1 MKLVSIDAPPHGKT
15 GALIGDD
22 VLDFAAAST
31 RIPMAAWIPTD
42 MRELLVAGQPALD
55 LVGGIVDRVRNASEA
70 ERTALRAAQALR
82 PRAGVRLL
90 APIPRPNMVLSHG
103 RAYASH
109 RGEMRR
115 GEVAPTGDT
124 PVAFIKNTGSIIGT
138 DDPIILPPQCPDMVD
153 FEAEFS
159 VVFGKSCCNVTE
171 AEAMDYIMGYT
182 IVNDVSARDWV
193 LVSRKSEWPGD
204 RDMNRMGKQL
214 PTFCPIGPVIVTKD
228 EIPDPHNV
236 SVSSTLN
243 GQPMQSAHTSDLIFT
258 VPALIAFFSRWYP
271 FEPGDVL
278 TTGSPP
284 GVGFGRTPQIFLKP
298 GDVVDITVEGIGTL
312 SNVVRAAGG

>member
-1 MKLVSIDAPPHGKT
+1 V
-15 GALIGDD
+15 
-22 VLDFAAAST
+22 
-31 RIPMAAWIPTD
+31 
-42 MRELLVAGQPALD
+42 
-55 LVGGIVDRVRNASEA
+55 
-70 ERTALRAAQALR
+70 
-82 PRAGVRLL
+82 
-90 APIPRPNMVLSHG
+90 PRPNMVLSHG

-115 GEVAPTGDT
+115 GGIAPTGDT

-138 DDPIILPPQCPDMVD
+138 DSPIVLPAQCPDMVD

-159 VVFGKSCCNVTE
+159 VVFGASCNNVSE
-171 AEAMDYIMGYT
+171 AEAMEYIMGYT

-193 LVSRKSEWPGD
+193 EVSRKSEWPGD

-214 PTFCPIGPVIVTKD
+214 PTFTPMGPVIVTKD

-236 SVSSTLN
+236 NVSSTLN
-243 GQPMQSAHTSDLIFT
+243 GKPMQSANTSDLIFT
-258 VPALIAFFSRWYP
+258 IPALIAFFSRWYP

-284 GVGFGRTPQIFLKP
+284 GVGFGRDPQIFLKP
-298 GDVVDITVEGIGTL
+298 GDVVDITVDGVGTL
-312 SNVVRAAGG
+312 SSRVSAG

>member
-1 MKLVSIDAPPHGKT
+1 MKLVTIDAPPHGHT
-15 GALIGDD
+15 GALIGSD
-22 VLDFAAAST
+22 VLDFTAAAAH
-31 RIPMAAWIPTD
+31 IPIAEWVPTD
-42 MRELLVAGQPALD
+42 MRELLVAGKPALE
-55 LVGGIVDRVRNASEA
+55 LVASIV
-70 ERTALRAAQALR
+70 ERAAKTGREQTALRAAGALR
-82 PRAGVRLL
+82 PRSEVRLL
-90 APIPRPNMVLSHG
+90 APVPRPNMVLSHG

-115 GEVAPTGDT
+115 GGVAPTGDT

-138 DDPIILPPQCPDMVD
+138 DAPIVLPPQCPNMVD

-159 VVFGKSCCNVTE
+159 VVFGASCFNVSET
-171 AEAMDYIMGYT
+171 EAMDYIMGYT

-193 LVSRKSEWPGD
+193 EISRKSEWPGD

-214 PTFCPIGPVIVTKD
+214 PTFCPMGPVIVTKD

-236 SVSSTLN
+236 NVKSTLN
-243 GQPMQSAHTSDLIFT
+243 GKPMQSANTSDLIFT
-258 VPALIAFFSRWYP
+258 IPALIAFFARWYP

-284 GVGFGRTPQIFLKP
+284 GVGFGRDPQIFLKP
-298 GDVVDITVEGIGTL
+298 GDVVDITVDGVGTL
-312 SNVVRAAGG
+312 SNRVSAS